1 MLRLVVGFEEDKT
14 AVMTITRHYDPFTD
28 VAFPTVRLFQ
38 DAVNRLFSEPPT
50 ARPWAPPFDILETE
64 NELVL
69 KADLPDVDMKDVS
82 IEIEQGTLTVKG
94 ERKFQRLD
102 GKSAG
107 YHRIER
113 SYGEFMRCFAL
124 PDTVDTERVKADYKA
139 GVLTVTLPKKE
150 AAKPRTIKIEVT
162 E

>member
-1 MLRLVVGFEEDKT
+1 
-14 AVMTITRHYDPFTD
+14 MTLTKRYDPF
-28 VAFPTVRLFQ
+28 VEAEFPSSVRLFQ
-38 DAVNRLFSEPPT
+38 DAVNRLFSEPSP
-50 ARPWAPPFDILETE
+50 ARPWTPPVDILETE

-69 KADLPDVDMKDVS
+69 RADLPDVNPKDVS

-94 ERKFQRLD
+94 ERRFQNVE
-102 GKSAG
+102 GKGAG

-113 SYGEFMRCFAL
+113 SYGEFVRCFSV
-124 PDTVDTERVKADYKA
+124 PETVDGDKVKAEYRH

-150 AAKPRTIKIEVT
+150 AAKPRTVKVAVENGA